1 MPPIPA
7 IRAQK
12 STGRSSVV
20 RHSVARAMKDF
31 PPRVT
36 AYTPEADEAPD
47 TRTPTRFLV
56 WLLRQQAGSLVVA
69 SIFSALWLLPQSA
82 GPWLLGRAIDEG
94 VIGGSTSALL
104 TWAGLMLT
112 LMAVG
117 AVGGVLEHTLVVRNW
132 LLALYST
139 SKLVTRKSTQLG
151 HVLPRRTPTGEVL
164 SISGSDSDQF
174 GHLSEVISSLFGAV
188 VGFVVVTVLI
198 LTTSPMLGLVV
209 LVVSPLLLMTSFPLL
224 RPLHS
229 RQAVERSRNSELTS
243 MATDIVAGLRI
254 LRGIGGE
261 RTFGDNYTEQ
271 SQRTRRASVSA

>member
-1 MPPIPA
+1 MPPILVIP
-7 IRAQK
+7 AQK

-69 SIFSALWLLPQSA
+69 SIFSTLWLLPQSA

-117 AVGGVLEHTLVVRNW
+117 AVGGVLERTLVVRTW
-132 LLALYST
+132 PPARYSAST
-139 SKLVTRKSTQLG
+139 RVTRTSAQPAR
-151 HVLPRRTPTGEVL
+151 VPPRRTRTGEGL
-164 SISGSDSDQF
+164 GTSGSDADQF
-174 GHLSEVISSLFGAV
+174 GRLCEVMSALFGAV

-198 LTTSPMLGLVV
+198 LSASPMLGLVV
-209 LVVSPLLLMTSFPLL
+209 L
-224 RPLHS
+224 
-229 RQAVERSRNSELTS
+229 
-243 MATDIVAGLRI
+243 
-254 LRGIGGE
+254 
-261 RTFGDNYTEQ
+261 
-271 SQRTRRASVSA
+271 